1 MSYQQQIV
9 GGGLLFIGAP
19 CIYHAPLM
27 YNVMYGY
34 QVCRQRSVFRS
45 QSGQKYV
52 GGRGSITD
60 PAEGAYSA
68 LPDPL
73 AGGSPLSMTILFE
86 EGRPNSAL

>member
-1 MSYQQQIV
+1 
-9 GGGLLFIGAP
+9 
-19 CIYHAPLM
+19 M

-52 GGRGSITD
+52 GGRSSITD

-86 EGRPNSAL
+86 EGDQIRRCDTHGGEACFRW